1 LSPLLLSVITFIV
14 LCSSPTT
21 TSADWIHPRLTASH
35 EEARKWMDATKS
47 TERREESE
55 ACNVSLSLG
64 YLRSHS
70 FLDVGLAQP
79 LFYSFY
85 LEKVLQPYRSHL
97 AVASAPSTS
106 LCYLDDPYSDCREH
120 DGGESCGLGPPE
132 AAICLPNSD
141 SSIEGT
147 ASLAITSTELSKSPL
162 TMKTS
167 CS

>member
-64 YLRSHS
+64 YLRSHLHS
-70 FLDVGLAQP
+70 FLDVGLANLSAQP
-79 LFYSFY
+79 LFYSF
-85 LEKVLQPYRSHL
+85 
-97 AVASAPSTS
+97 
-106 LCYLDDPYSDCREH
+106 
-120 DGGESCGLGPPE
+120 
-132 AAICLPNSD
+132 
-141 SSIEGT
+141 
-147 ASLAITSTELSKSPL
+147 
-162 TMKTS
+162 
-167 CS
+167 